1 MWFEGDEQPSGE
13 GTEGLVEDQALGALR
28 RIAGVSAAYIVD
40 GQGVVAG
47 AGDDRLTQVQ
57 GALLAAVFGSLRQ
70 ASTDLGVGQLGETI
84 LEAENGAVVAGA
96 LGGERAAVVLT
107 RDRAS
112 LGMIRVELRRLRRG
126 A

>member
-1 MWFEGDEQPSGE
+1 M
-13 GTEGLVEDQALGALR
+13 EDQALGALR
-28 RIAGVSAAYIVD
+28 RIAGVAAAYIVD

-47 AGDDRLTQVQ
+47 AGDDRLSQVQ

-96 LGGERAAVVLT
+96 LGGERAAVVLA
-107 RDRAS
+107 RDRSS

-126 A
+126 GLST